1 MDCSWLGDDRID
13 CGNDEQNWD
22 PNGTLRSLKSPDL
35 LSWDSDQTI
44 TLRTTSFFFM
54 FFCLHFKSFV
64 FESIRKAQVQVTC
77 FHEKKPAADEV
88 WNVNAWHW
96 EEKPMTDFSEILR
109 DLDVAFW
116 FARVFPFL
124 VQRCFNQRCFN
135 HLDGLCIKLQPL
147 KHFPWLPKIPGI
159 KWLSREL
166 SGLSVQIL
174 LGKLRVSV
182 FRGGFCG
189 GLELDDD
196 MNMNPMIPS
205 GQKSSMNLGWVSDT
219 PGDFLGWRGC
229 IGNVPARENLQVY
242 SLVII
247 IIVFFPKTCSKKIEG
262 WISWNG
268 GYMDK
273 TRWEVANNIANHPPK
288 WGYHQVLSL
297 TFSRLR
303 GVFSAKM
310 VETWKFTT
318 TEVWAD
324 LTKPSRKFGKIAILS
339 QKLRRNL
346 HFYVFFK

>member
-1 MDCSWLGDDRID
+1 
-13 CGNDEQNWD
+13 
-22 PNGTLRSLKSPDL
+22 
-35 LSWDSDQTI
+35 
-44 TLRTTSFFFM
+44 M
-54 FFCLHFKSFV
+54 FFCYISSLSYL
-64 FESIRKAQVQVTC
+64 
-77 FHEKKPAADEV
+77 
-88 WNVNAWHW
+88 N
-96 EEKPMTDFSEILR
+96 L
-109 DLDVAFW
+109 
-116 FARVFPFL
+116 FARPKSKWRVSMKKNLLPMRFGMSMLGIGRRNPWQTSVRYLETWMWPFDL
-124 VQRCFNQRCFN
+124 LEFFHFWYKDASTKDASTIWMVCVLNSNLWSIFHGFQKFQASSGWVGNS
-135 HLDGLCIKLQPL
+135 LDSQYRSCSANSGFR
-147 KHFPWLPKIPGI
+147 FPWGI
-159 KWLSREL
+159 LWRIGAGWWYEY
-166 SGLSVQIL
+166 
-174 LGKLRVSV
+174 
-182 FRGGFCG
+182 
-189 GLELDDD
+189 D
-196 MNMNPMIPS
+196 PMIPS

-346 HFYVFFK
+346 HFYVLFK